1 MRLWSI
7 HPKYLDVKGLCG
19 LWREGIIARN
29 ALLGI
34 KKGYNNHPQL
44 LRFKRQNNPIVFL
57 DTYLLTVYNESI
69 KRKYHFNRE
78 KFGLSFTDLKIEVT
92 EGQVLYELKH
102 LKRKLKIRDAEKYK
116 QLKKIKFPE
125 VNPVFKVVIGDIES
139 WERPY

>member
-19 LWREGIIARN
+19 LWRESIMARN
-29 ALLGI
+29 VLLGI
-34 KKGYNNHPQL
+34 RKGYKNHPQL
-44 LRFKRQNNPIVFL
+44 LRFEKQNDPIIFL
-57 DTYLLTVYNESI
+57 DTYLLSVYKESV

-78 KFGLSFTDLKIEVT
+78 KFGLNFTDSKIDVT
-92 EGQVLYELKH
+92 EGQILYEWNH
-102 LKRKLKIRDAEKYK
+102 LKRKLKIRDIDKYS

-125 VNPVFKVVIGDIES
+125 VNPIFKVVIGDIEA